1 MKITVK
7 VGHLQA
13 LLLTAGKTD
22 IHFYLNT
29 VHFEVQNGTLFM
41 VTTDSHRLSYMRQPA
56 YGIPDQTRL
65 IRRDG
70 LTTAMKGLKPQDDI
84 TLDLDLLNVELPNGA
99 TITGVLQTEAGKFP
113 DWRRVV
119 PVSVKINHVHAKHLV
134 INPPYL
140 ADLAKAADYL
150 GRAKGLS
157 KAKQGSLRLWAF
169 DENGSLLAA
178 VVGHPDYGAVVM
190 ASRVSEKMREQGIG
204 YTALPDTAGGETDP
218 AAEFA

>member
-1 MKITVK
+1 MKVTVK

-22 IHFYLNT
+22 IRFYLNT
-29 VHFEVQNGTLFM
+29 VQFEAQNGTLFM
-41 VTTDSHRLSYMRQPA
+41 VTTDGHRLSYMRQPA
-56 YGIPDQTRL
+56 YGVPDQTRL

-99 TITGVLQTEAGKFP
+99 TITGVLQTEDGKFP
-113 DWRRVV
+113 DWRRVT
-119 PVSVKINHVHAKHLV
+119 PVWLKDNHEQAKHLM

-157 KAKQGSLRLWAF
+157 KAKQGALRLWAH
-169 DENGSLLAA
+169 DENGSLLAT

-190 ASRVSEKMREQGIG
+190 ASQVSKKMRDQGID
-204 YTALPDTAGGETDP
+204 YTALPDTAGGQTDP
-218 AAEFA
+218 ASEFA

>member
-1 MKITVK
+1 MKVTVK
-7 VGHLQA
+7 AGHLHA
-13 LLLTAGKTD
+13 VLLTAAKSD
-22 IHFYLNT
+22 VRQYLNA
-29 VHFEVQNGTLFM
+29 VQFEAQNGTLFM
-41 VTTDSHRLSYMRQPA
+41 VSTDGHRLSYMRQPA
-56 YGIPDQTRL
+56 YGVSDQTRL

-99 TITGVLQTEAGKFP
+99 TITGVLQTEDGKFP

-119 PVSVKINHVHAKHLV
+119 PVSVKDNHVHAKHLV

-169 DENGSLLAA
+169 DENGSLLAT
-178 VVGHPDYGAVVM
+178 VVGHTDYGAVVM
-190 ASRVSEKMREQGIG
+190 AQRVTQAMKDDGID